1 MQLIPRTSL
10 IVSDSRQRSEIPKNT
25 LLELRDSIAKLGL
38 LHPPA
43 VIASGTPEEERYTLV
58 AGERRLRAME
68 LLHESS
74 TPFYCN
80 GELVPADMLPVTL
93 FVGSPDVAFEAE
105 LEENIIRVDLP
116 WHDRT
121 KALAELHR
129 RRQSQNPRQTY
140 QQTADE
146 LRERIAGSPEA
157 LQSPDAPKP
166 TVSKEAVRIAA
177 VLAPHLDNPAIAKA
191 RNEKEA
197 YALVVKQ
204 EEERYRAELIR
215 RRKVKASSDLEISI
229 RCGSCL
235 DIMPVMDEAQFDL
248 ILTDPPYGVDAN
260 SEGFRDRT
268 VLHHNYDD
276 SPENARAILQ
286 SILAEGF
293 RITKPK
299 ANLIIFTDI
308 KHFQWL
314 CEASA
319 RMAWTPWRF
328 PVIWQK
334 STAEGLVPWGRNG
347 FIHTYDVIF
356 FATKGRRG
364 LIEPLIDILNF
375 PRVSRSDRVY
385 AAEKP
390 VPLLSKLIEHAT
402 LPGDRIFDPC
412 AGSGSTLV
420 AAKSLKR
427 HALGLEIDQ
436 SVVDLATVRL
446 SETPESPDGPAT
458 ALLGD
463 I

>member
-1 MQLIPRTSL
+1 MQLVPRAAVVISE
-10 IVSDSRQRSEIPKNT
+10 SRQRSDIPKNT

-43 VIASGTPEEERYTLV
+43 VIADGDPENERYVLV
-58 AGERRLRAME
+58 AGERRLRAMD
-68 LLHESS
+68 LLREAGM
-74 TPFYCN
+74 P
-80 GELVPADMLPVTL
+80 LVCGGQEIPDDMLPVTL
-93 FVGSPDVAFEAE
+93 FVGQADIAFEAE

-121 KALAELHR
+121 RALAELHR
-129 RRQSQNPRQTY
+129 RRQTVNPKQTY
-140 QQTADE
+140 QQTANEIRDK
-146 LRERIAGSPEA
+146 IAGSAEA
-157 LQSPDAPKP
+157 AESPDAPKP

-177 VLAPHLDNPAIAKA
+177 VLAPHLSNPSIAKA
-191 RNEKEA
+191 RNEREA
-197 YALVVKQ
+197 YSLVLKQ
-204 EEERYRAELIR
+204 EEEKYRADLIR
-215 RRKVKASSDLEISI
+215 RRKVKATSDLEISI
-229 RCGSCL
+229 RCGSCV
-235 DIMPVMDEAQFDL
+235 DIMPQMDEEQFDL
-248 ILTDPPYGVDAN
+248 ILTDPPYGVGADA
-260 SEGFRDRT
+260 EGYRDRT
-268 VLHHNYDD
+268 ILHHNYDD
-276 SPENARAILQ
+276 SPENARTILQAILT
-286 SILAEGF
+286 EGF

-299 ANLIIFTDI
+299 ANLMIFTDI

-314 CEASA
+314 CEAAA
-319 RMAWTPWRF
+319 RMAWAPWRF
-328 PVIWQK
+328 PIIWQK

-364 LIEPLIDILNF
+364 LTEPLIDILNF

-390 VPLLSKLIEHAT
+390 VPLLSKLIEHST

-446 SETPESPDGPAT
+446 NEEEAPDASLLT
-458 ALLGD
+458 VLGD
-463 I
+463 L